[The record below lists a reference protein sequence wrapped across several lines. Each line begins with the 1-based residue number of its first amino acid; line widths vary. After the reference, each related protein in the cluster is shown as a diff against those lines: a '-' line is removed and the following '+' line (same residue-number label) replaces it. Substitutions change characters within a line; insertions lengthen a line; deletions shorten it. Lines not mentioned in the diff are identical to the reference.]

1 LKEVDRTLVAID
13 EANTHLKQLLNP
25 FRIRLKGQALYLRG
39 MYPAKPGDGLGNKR
53 YELPMGGAS
62 TQGLRNVVTEA
73 FTIEKAIKER
83 TFDWRRYIADQSP
96 EEKTASQWIKEFKP
110 HYMSGRK
117 IEESTWEKH
126 WASTLRK
133 LPQSEPL
140 QEGLLL
146 AVVLSTKQDS
156 RVREQTCQRLQ
167 RFAEFAGI
175 KIDLNPYIGNYE
187 PLPRDIPEDAVIV
200 EWRDR
205 IPNPAWQWVY
215 GVVATF
221 GLRPHEVFSCEFK
234 DLLTLKVH
242 KDTKTGERITR
253 AIRPEWAERWALDR
267 IVRPNVRSKTINMQ
281 GNTVSRQFNRYGVPF
296 NPYDLRHAWAIR
308 ASVTEGL
315 SVSTAAKMMGHSVA
329 THTKI
334 YHKWLSD
341 AVAEREYNEKI
352 RDRPKG

>member
-62 TQGLRNVVTEA
+62 TRGLRNVVTEA
-73 FTIEKAIKER
+73 ITIDKAIKER

-133 LPQSEPL
+133 LPQSDPL
-140 QEGLLL
+140 REGLLL

-175 KIDLNPYIGNYE
+175 KVDLNPYIGNYE

-200 EWRDR
+200 EWRDHG
-205 IPNPAWQWVY
+205 IPNPAL
-215 GVVATF
+215 AM
-221 GLRPHEVFSCEFK
+221 GLWCCGDV
-234 DLLTLKVH
+234 
-242 KDTKTGERITR
+242 
-253 AIRPEWAERWALDR
+253 WAAL
-267 IVRPNVRSKTINMQ
+267 
-281 GNTVSRQFNRYGVPF
+281 GNRQFCSG
-296 NPYDLRHAWAIR
+296 
-308 ASVTEGL
+308 ASPCASIQQSFGDRVQ
-315 SVSTAAKMMGHSVA
+315 SVSGFDVLRALGSTC
-329 THTKI
+329 
-334 YHKWLSD
+334 
-341 AVAEREYNEKI
+341 
-352 RDRPKG
+352 